1 MRKPIIIIRI
11 INEEAVRRLLAA
23 YINGLR
29 GVVEQK
35 VRFQMSATMEQQ
47 AIRLAV
53 TVENTEKHKNMAGG
67 SKHVFATIREIVFF

>member
-1 MRKPIIIIRI
+1 
-11 INEEAVRRLLAA
+11 
-23 YINGLR
+23 
-29 GVVEQK
+29 
-35 VRFQMSATMEQQ
+35 MEQQ